1 MENYTVHLD
10 AKVDMVVNEDNPFDA
25 YRKAHS
31 FITDH
36 LNDIF
41 DNVSFSIADSS
52 VTDESGNRVTAIVVV
67 D

>member
-1 MENYTVHLD
+1 MENYTVRLD
-10 AKVDMVVNEDNPFDA
+10 VKVDMVVNEDNPFDA
-25 YRKAHS
+25 YRKARS

-41 DNVSFSIADSS
+41 DNVSFSIVDSS
-52 VTDESGNRVTAIVVV
+52 VTDESGNKVTAVVIA

>member
-10 AKVDMVVNEDNPFDA
+10 VKADIVVNEDNPFDA

-31 FITDH
+31 FIADH

-41 DNVSFSIADSS
+41 DNVSFSIVDSS
-52 VTDESGNRVTAIVVV
+52 VTDESGNRMTAIIIA